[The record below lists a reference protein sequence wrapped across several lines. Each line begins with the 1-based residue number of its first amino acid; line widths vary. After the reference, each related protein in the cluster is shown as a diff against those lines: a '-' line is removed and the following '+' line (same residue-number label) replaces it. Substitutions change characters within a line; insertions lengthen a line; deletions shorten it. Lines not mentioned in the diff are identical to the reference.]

1 MKTDFLN
8 SPFYYGFRT
17 AREKYG
23 FRAGYGMQTKVE
35 FFWEQANT
43 ARATPSDPQRINHCK
58 FRFADLVKLLIG
70 KYENSSD
77 KRFEKVFLMF
87 KV

>member
-1 MKTDFLN
+1 MKTDFLH

-43 ARATPSDPQRINHCK
+43 ARATPSDLQRI
-58 FRFADLVKLLIG
+58 
-70 KYENSSD
+70 
-77 KRFEKVFLMF
+77 KRFKKLFLKFKLRRFYMEKAEEDVNYL
-87 KV
+87 